1 MHKGL
6 YETQR
11 DIQRANSERGYIIC
25 AYKQRYIET
34 VQEYQ
39 SLSESTW
46 NLNLRYFNNIL
57 GLKFSSNGGTI
68 MVAFCRL
75 SQTEPEKEGYIILGI
90 TGNNMRGLSSVP
102 HVQEFD
108 TLIDQLDKGLAFG
121 VFLCRVRNAFRAL
134 L

>member
-1 MHKGL
+1 MFISENHVHAPLMHKGL

-25 AYKQRYIET
+25 AYKQRYIGNEFMYIIQLTCCIET

-57 GLKFSSNGGTI
+57 GLKFSSNG
-68 MVAFCRL
+68 
-75 SQTEPEKEGYIILGI
+75 
-90 TGNNMRGLSSVP
+90 
-102 HVQEFD
+102 
-108 TLIDQLDKGLAFG
+108 
-121 VFLCRVRNAFRAL
+121 
-134 L
+134 